1 MEYTAYFGVVCEW
14 LEAGTGIHKNGYI
27 KTSKDVIEV
36 FPDESKMDDINRI
49 INNTDSRYLL
59 NKDNILELVSVHD
72 HRMHYVT
79 RLYKRTISI
88 PDSNLYYCTN
98 QENAEEDLVL
108 TCVGE
113 NVAGKNV
120 QAKRKPVICKGTT
133 KFNQLAHSLDGKPF
147 YRNRVDVPGV
157 HRIPATYTKDNY
169 PLYVM
174 EPRQAIYKDPAIDSL
189 HTNRFEAG
197 TDYVDSTVGN
207 NFTGVNP
214 DGSKD
219 EETIDP
225 SELVELSFVM
235 PNVEIAVGDKIAV
248 KLRTNVQNYE
258 IVLLDK
264 DMVRYHGKTKELE
277 ALKEGNT
284 TVIARYSVR
293 GKIIREA
300 FMHISILSANGAKS
314 NSIMLHNRNTNRLT
328 TLKLGKSTEED
339 IIYNIPSGGSVI
351 TDNNFTY
358 NPDSVLDK
366 PTVLYPADGTVDFE
380 GNIKISSF
388 IGEKTTEKLIGTKW
402 EFSLT
407 SVFKEEDIILRREK
421 FNLRYNNPYEMSS
434 VFSLLTFYVRAK
446 YCTKSYES
454 AWSVPIKITTL
465 NVGVDGLDTI
475 LNGDSWNGGYM
486 GTIREEHCLDKY
498 DFMGDWKI
506 RHDTS
511 SADSVRCYKT
521 GMVVHHEG
529 KLYRALR
536 DMTNAEGSKFPTND
550 EDKWTTDFTEFN
562 NKLPTYRWVNERIG
576 IGMGLTDNNVDGL
589 SSANKTLGGVNDESH
604 KRNWFKFIYKGR
616 IYYVPQT
623 PFTAHNSNGVCWN
636 DIAKREAV
644 YGDRTVAMNG
654 TIYRVGLPRADMW
667 YACMGKMYTNDK
679 GDNWFSMSPISDLHL
694 DDGGFFED
702 FREGP
707 VRAGYV
713 YDGLDN
719 FSKLADIDCKVRKY
733 GWRPVLE
740 YIAKGNEPYNNL
752 PADDIK
758 ISVPPTNEADG
769 IQLLDV
775 GYKEKFIYDP
785 HTDTGWFGM
794 TNPPDSI
801 SCKDFWDKYS
811 VKFSGYTR
819 LNNKNA
825 GYLKYYWHGKV
836 LYMQSIVEIT
846 NISINDMRKAGFAH
860 GIDMGGTDKQVV
872 EYNGKNMIVCM
883 PFYCNYTPFDFTTKG
898 TSKDYMY
905 NGYGMWYELIHRS
918 CTYGSRYYY
927 ILTNSRQM
935 QLGVNFDHP
944 NKPLYDLYK
953 LTSWSD
959 RNGYEGHFREI
970 TTDRNKPYLCY
981 GAWDSI
987 NDQTEGLVG
996 TFKDTDDGWEFVL
1009 YDPLYHTLYNR

>member
-1 MEYTAYFGVVCEW
+1 
-14 LEAGTGIHKNGYI
+14 
-27 KTSKDVIEV
+27 
-36 FPDESKMDDINRI
+36 
-49 INNTDSRYLL
+49 
-59 NKDNILELVSVHD
+59 
-72 HRMHYVT
+72 
-79 RLYKRTISI
+79 
-88 PDSNLYYCTN
+88 
-98 QENAEEDLVL
+98 
-108 TCVGE
+108 
-113 NVAGKNV
+113 
-120 QAKRKPVICKGTT
+120 
-133 KFNQLAHSLDGKPF
+133 
-147 YRNRVDVPGV
+147 
-157 HRIPATYTKDNY
+157 
-169 PLYVM
+169 M

-258 IVLLDK
+258 IILLDK

-300 FMHISILSANGAKS
+300 FMYISILSANGAKS

-351 TDNNFTY
+351 TDNNFAY
-358 NPDSVLDK
+358 NPDSILDK
-366 PTVLYPADGTVDFE
+366 PTILYPADGTVDFE

-407 SVFKEEDIILRREK
+407 SAFKEEDIILRREK

-536 DMTNAEGSKFPTND
+536 DMTNAEGSQFPTND

-785 HTDTGWFGM
+785 HTDTGWFGHIK
-794 TNPPDSI
+794 PPETI
-801 SCKDFWDKYS
+801 STGDFWAKYGIGMAGSPFNYKDKGFY
-811 VKFSGYTR
+811 KF
-819 LNNKNA
+819 
-825 GYLKYYWHGKV
+825 YWHGKV
-836 LYMQSIVEIT
+836 IYIEECICRN
-846 NISINDMRKAGFAH
+846 NIETIAIKNFNVMHNIN
-860 GIDMGGTDKQVV
+860 MGGMENTKVDF
-872 EYNGKNMIVCM
+872 NGIPSNIYLIGMSNTTPMETANTGQHNFTVFQELMHRITTWHGYVYHYFWNRDM
-883 PFYCNYTPFDFTTKG
+883 PRGVKFSHPEKPKHELH
-898 TSKDYMY
+898 S
-905 NGYGMWYELIHRS
+905 WYHH
-918 CTYGSRYYY
+918 
-927 ILTNSRQM
+927 N
-935 QLGVNFDHP
+935 
-944 NKPLYDLYK
+944 
-953 LTSWSD
+953 WSN
-959 RNGYEGHFREI
+959 NGYEVKARELLHN
-970 TTDRNKPYLCY
+970 TTDSNGYVLMDSNTWDIMGNIYCY
-981 GAWDSI
+981 GGA
-987 NDQTEGLVG
+987 QG
-996 TFKDTDDGWEFVL
+996 DDGPIFILHPTV
-1009 YDPLYHTLYNR
+1009 YHTLYNR